1 MQQGSAEPWER
12 SVHMDDLELGA
23 RIAHWRERRGVTQK
37 LLADRIGRSKS
48 WIEKVEAGTRSANRL
63 PILLTICKELRIDLP
78 VLIGRDPE
86 RDTRECID
94 DVQVETIRA
103 ALERYETVN
112 EEVPD
117 DYRPDIA
124 RLRRQLIYVWSAF
137 EQADYHVVSQNLP
150 ALLLDAQRSS
160 IINDSD
166 ETTAALSEV
175 YQVTA
180 STLRKLGEYDLAWLA
195 GDRGL
200 ALAER
205 LGDSMLTALIGFRV
219 ANALTALGR
228 SGAAFNLNVSLAS
241 RVEIDVRT
249 QADRSVY
256 GNLLLQAAM
265 AAAANGNA
273 IAMRD
278 LIREANAVA
287 AYVPDNA
294 NHHRLSFGPTNVGIH
309 HVSAL
314 VSLGEGGLAVEIASK
329 MDDAA
334 IRLVRRERR
343 ANHFVDVARGY
354 SQWGMREEALG
365 KLLEAEGLAPREV
378 ICRPMARSTIEN
390 LISRSRN
397 QPSASLQALAER
409 AGVNA

>member
-1 MQQGSAEPWER
+1 
-12 SVHMDDLELGA
+12 MDDLELGA
-23 RIAHWRERRGVTQK
+23 RIAYWRERRGITQK

-48 WIEKVEAGTRSANRL
+48 WIEKIEAGTRSADRL
-63 PILLTICKELRIDLP
+63 PILLTICRELRIDLP
-78 VLIGRDPE
+78 ILIGRDPG
-86 RDTRECID
+86 RGTRECID
-94 DVQVETIRA
+94 DIQVETIRA
-103 ALERYETVN
+103 ALERYDTVSD
-112 EEVPD
+112 EVPEG
-117 DYRPDIA
+117 YEPDIA
-124 RLRRQLIYVWSAF
+124 RLRRQLVFVWSAF

-150 ALLLDAQRSS
+150 ALLLDSQRSS
-160 IINDSD
+160 IVKDSD
-166 ETTAALSEV
+166 EATAILSEV

-200 ALAER
+200 AIADR
-205 LGDSMLTALIGFRV
+205 LGDSVLTALTGFRV

-228 SGAAFNLNVSLAS
+228 SKAAFDLNISLAS
-241 RVEIDVRT
+241 RVEINART
-249 QADRSVY
+249 EADQAVY

-265 AAAANGNA
+265 ASAADGNA
-273 IAMRD
+273 MGVRD
-278 LIREANAVA
+278 LIREARDVA
-287 AYVPDNA
+287 SHVPDSS
-294 NHHRLSFGPTNVGIH
+294 NHYRLSFGPTNVGIH

-314 VSLGEGGLAVEIASK
+314 VSLGEGGLAVEVASK
-329 MDDAA
+329 ISSAD

-354 SQWGMREEALG
+354 SLWGMRDEALG
-365 KLLEAEGLAPREV
+365 KLLEAETLAPREV
-378 ICRPMARSTIEN
+378 ICRPMARNTIEN

>member
-1 MQQGSAEPWER
+1 
-12 SVHMDDLELGA
+12 MDDLELGA
-23 RIAHWRERRGVTQK
+23 RIAHWRERRGMTQR

-48 WIEKVEAGTRSANRL
+48 WLEKVEAGTRSADRL

-94 DVQVETIRA
+94 DAQVEIIRA
-103 ALERYETVN
+103 ALERYETIS
-112 EEVPD
+112 D
-117 DYRPDIA
+117 DALGDYLSDIPC
-124 RLRRQLIYVWSAF
+124 LRRQLSYVWAAF

-150 ALLLDAQRSS
+150 GLLADAQRSS
-160 IINDSD
+160 LVKEND
-166 ETTAALSEV
+166 ETTAILCEV

-180 STLRKLGEYDLAWLA
+180 STLRKRGEYDLAWLV

-205 LGDSMLTALIGFRV
+205 LGDSVLTALIGFRV

-228 SGAAFNLNVSLAS
+228 SKAAFDLNVSLAS
-241 RVEIDVRT
+241 RVDISART
-249 QADRSVY
+249 EADRCVY

-265 AAAANGNA
+265 AAAGDGNA
-273 IAMRD
+273 MGVRD
-278 LIREANAVA
+278 LVSETRAVA
-287 AYVPDNA
+287 ADIPDNA
-294 NHHRLSFGPTNVGIH
+294 NHHRLSFGLTNVGIH

-314 VSLGEGGLAVEIASK
+314 VSLGEGGLAVEVASK
-329 MDDAA
+329 MDKAG
-334 IRLVRRERR
+334 IRLIRRERR

-354 SQWGMREEALG
+354 SQWGMRDEAIE
-365 KLLEAEGLAPREV
+365 KLLEAETLAPREV
-378 ICRPMARSTIEN
+378 ICRPMARNTIEN

-397 QPSASLQALAER
+397 QPSASLRALAER

>member
-1 MQQGSAEPWER
+1 
-12 SVHMDDLELGA
+12 MDDLELGA
-23 RIAHWRERRGVTQK
+23 RIAHWRERRGITQK

-48 WIEKVEAGTRSANRL
+48 WIEKIEAGTRSANRL
-63 PILLTICKELRIDLP
+63 PILLTICKELRLDLP
-78 VLIGRDPE
+78 VLIGRDPG

-94 DVQVETIRA
+94 DVPVETIRA
-103 ALERYETVN
+103 ALERYDTVGD
-112 EEVPD
+112 EVPEG
-117 DYRPDIA
+117 YQPDTV
-124 RLRRQLIYVWSAF
+124 RLRRQLAFVWSAF

-150 ALLLDAQRSS
+150 ALLLDSQRSS
-160 IINDSD
+160 LIKDSG
-166 ETTAALSEV
+166 ETTAILSEV
-175 YQVTA
+175 YQVTS

-200 ALAER
+200 ALADR
-205 LGDSMLTALIGFRV
+205 LDNSVLTALIGFRV

-228 SGAAFNLNVSLAS
+228 PKAAFDLNISLAS
-241 RVEIDVRT
+241 RVEINAIT
-249 QADRSVY
+249 EADRSVY
-256 GNLLLQAAM
+256 GNLLLQSAM
-265 AAAANGNA
+265 AAAGDGNA
-273 IAMRD
+273 IAVRD
-278 LIREANAVA
+278 LIREAHSVA
-287 AYVPDNA
+287 AHVPDNT

-314 VSLGEGGLAVEIASK
+314 VSLGEGELAVEVASK
-329 MDDAA
+329 MNNTG

-343 ANHFVDVARGY
+343 ANHYVDIARGY
-354 SQWGMREEALG
+354 SQWGMRDEALS
-365 KLLEAEGLAPREV
+365 KLMEAEALAPREV